1 MDAANIAQALIV
13 RGIFSSDNSNDTCRS
28 WSADDAASPVAGS
41 LTFHK
46 LITYISAAAAV
57 ITILTTGA
65 LAIGHLFVYRQPRIQ
80 RHLVRLILN
89 APAFAICCAIGV
101 ADYHATPYILPW
113 AELYEA
119 FALIAVLTLMVNLLT
134 PTAATEA
141 EQLIFFAR
149 PENGGTAAYVK
160 CEFMVFQ
167 LLPVRFILTIAEI
180 IISAGFCIGST
191 ENHRGHLVI
200 SIISGVSTALAL
212 VALLKFLKRH
222 IRELKTCDKTIV
234 GKLVCFKLI
243 VAVQMIQRI
252 VLNILSNANVLDGSA
267 KLSYHD
273 LNVGLGPFLTC
284 VEVML
289 IGLLMIYYYWPGQFR
304 SRQRGVEVGKD
315 GVSQMKLG
323 FLTAVWDVVNLMDV
337 LKGIVRAVKAKAG
350 SSSRSGGVRM
360 MPPQHQF
367 DGRPQYQYQR
377 YQ

>member
-1 MDAANIAQALIV
+1 MNTESIASSLAI
-13 RGIFSSDNSNDTCRS
+13 RGIFSPDSSDDACRS
-28 WSADDAASPVAGS
+28 WSADDAASPLTGS

-46 LITYISAAAAV
+46 LMTYISAAAAV
-57 ITILTTGA
+57 ITILTTGT
-65 LAIGHLFVYRQPRIQ
+65 LAIGHLFIYRQPRLQ
-80 RHLVRLILN
+80 RYLVRLILT

-101 ADYHATPYILPW
+101 AVYHATPYILPW

-134 PTAATEA
+134 PTASTGA

-149 PENGGTAAYVK
+149 PENGGTATYVK

-167 LLPVRFILTIAEI
+167 LLPVRFILTVAEI
-180 IISAGFCIGST
+180 IISAAFCIGST
-191 ENHRGHLVI
+191 ANHRGHLVI
-200 SIISGVSTALAL
+200 SIISGISTALAL

-222 IRELKTCDKTIV
+222 IKELKTRDKTIV

-243 VAVQMIQRI
+243 VAIQMIQRI
-252 VLNILSNANVLDGSA
+252 VLNILSNANVLNGSS
-267 KLSYHD
+267 KFSYHD
-273 LNVGLGPFLTC
+273 LNVGLGPFLTA

-304 SRQRGVEVGKD
+304 SRQLGAEVGKGD
-315 GVSQMKLG
+315 VSQVKLG
-323 FLTAVWDVVNLMDV
+323 VFAAAWDVVNLMDV

-350 SSSRSGGVRM
+350 SSSRTGGAKM
-360 MPPQHQF
+360 MSPQQRF
-367 DGRPQYQYQR
+367 DEPPQYQYQQ